1 MPVSKPGPPPSQETF
16 ISYPS
21 NRYNVHFYPCHKMKT
36 IPYWWEQAPREAVC
50 PVEMPASV
58 DVAII
63 GAGYS
68 GLNTAFILARQGLSV
83 AVFEAGQLGE
93 GASSRNGGMVGP
105 SFHKLGI
112 AGLRAQY
119 GEAKTNEILSES
131 IGFVDF
137 LQSFLEQQNIDAD
150 FKRVG
155 RFRGA
160 LKPAHFDAMA
170 RELESLQQACAVSG
184 SLVNASDQSSET
196 GSQRFFGGVVYHQ
209 DAGLSPAKY
218 HNALAARI
226 RQLGATILT
235 HTPVNQIA
243 RVDTRYRICPP
254 QGTMLAER
262 VAICTNGY
270 TGPQF
275 PDFRRRVLPLR
286 SAIIATEAIDPAL
299 MSQLMPNARMCG
311 DSRRIV
317 AYYRPSPDGQRILF
331 GSRATGLVDNPAKN
345 AVHLRRSLVEIF
357 PQLADTGISH
367 CWSGLVAYTFD
378 HVPHI
383 GQRDGIFYAMG
394 YCGSGVARASYFGQK
409 LAYKILDQ
417 PHQGRTAFDDL
428 AFQGKALYT
437 GNPWFMPMLLNWHRM
452 ADKLGI

>member
-1 MPVSKPGPPPSQETF
+1 
-16 ISYPS
+16 
-21 NRYNVHFYPCHKMKT
+21 MKT
-36 IPYWWEQAPREAVC
+36 TPYWWEQAPREAAC
-50 PVEMPASV
+50 SPELPAKV

-68 GLNTAFILARQGLSV
+68 GLNTAFILAQQGLSV

-119 GEAKTNEILSES
+119 GEARTNEILSES
-131 IGFVDF
+131 VGFVDF
-137 LQSFLEQQNIDAD
+137 LESFLEQQNIDAD

-170 RELESLQQACAVSG
+170 RELEGLQLTCGVSG
-184 SLVNASDQSSET
+184 ALVNVSDLSSET
-196 GSQRFFGGVVYHQ
+196 GSPRFFGGVVYHQ
-209 DAGLSPAKY
+209 DAGLHPAKY
-218 HNALAARI
+218 HNALADRV
-226 RQLGATILT
+226 RQLGATIFT
-235 HTPVNQIA
+235 HTAAKEIA
-243 RVDTRYRICPP
+243 STTSEYCITTTR
-254 QGTMLAER
+254 GKLLAQR

-270 TGPQF
+270 TGPEF
-275 PDFRRRVLPLR
+275 PDLRRRILPLR
-286 SAIIATEAIDPAL
+286 SAIIATEIIDPAL
-299 MSQLMPNARMCG
+299 MSQLIPNARMCG

-317 AYYRPSPDGQRILF
+317 AYYRPSPDGRRILF
-331 GSRATGLVDNPAKN
+331 GSRATGIQDNPAKN
-345 AVHLRRSLVEIF
+345 AAHLRRSLIEIF
-357 PQLADTGISH
+357 PQLANTRISH

-383 GQRDGIFYAMG
+383 GQRDGIFFAMG

-417 PHQGRTAFDDL
+417 QDQGRTAFDDL
-428 AFQGKALYT
+428 TFQGKPLYT
-437 GNPWFMPMLLNWHRM
+437 GNPWFMPMLLNWHRL
-452 ADKLGI
+452 ADRLGL

>member
-1 MPVSKPGPPPSQETF
+1 
-16 ISYPS
+16 
-21 NRYNVHFYPCHKMKT
+21 MKT
-36 IPYWWEQAPREAVC
+36 IPYWWEQAPREAAC
-50 PVEMPASV
+50 PVAMPAKV

-63 GAGYS
+63 GAGYT

-137 LQSFLEQQNIDAD
+137 LQSFLEQENIDAD

-170 RELESLQQACAVSG
+170 RELENLQQACGVSG
-184 SLVNASDQSSET
+184 ALVNPGDLSSET
-196 GSQRFFGGVVYHQ
+196 GSQRFYGGVVYHQ
-209 DAGLSPAKY
+209 DAGLQPAKY
-218 HNALAARI
+218 HNALAARV

-235 HTPVNQIA
+235 HTSVREITSSA
-243 RVDTRYRICPP
+243 SRYRITTARGSL
-254 QGTMLAER
+254 QAER

-275 PDFRRRVLPLR
+275 PDFRRRLLPLR
-286 SAIIATEAIDPAL
+286 SAIIATEPIDPAL
-299 MSQLMPNARMCG
+299 MSQLIPKARMCG

-331 GSRATGLVDNPAKN
+331 GSRATGLRDNPAKN

-367 CWSGLVAYTFD
+367 CWSGLVAYCFD
-378 HVPHI
+378 HAPHI
-383 GQRDGIFYAMG
+383 GRRDGIFYAMG

-409 LAYKILDQ
+409 LGYKMLDQ
-417 PHQGRTAFDDL
+417 HDQGRTAFDDL
-428 AFQGKALYT
+428 RFQSKPLYT
-437 GNPWFMPMLLNWHRM
+437 GNPWFMPLLLNWHRL

>member
-1 MPVSKPGPPPSQETF
+1 
-16 ISYPS
+16 
-21 NRYNVHFYPCHKMKT
+21 MKT
-36 IPYWWEQAPREAVC
+36 IPYWWEQAPREAAGS
-50 PVEMPASV
+50 VEMPARV
-58 DVAII
+58 DVAIV

-68 GLNTAFILARQGLSV
+68 GLNTAFILAQQGLSV

-112 AGLRAQY
+112 AGLKAQY
-119 GEAKTNEILSES
+119 GETKTNEIVSES
-131 IGFVDF
+131 LGFVDF
-137 LQSFLEQQNIDAD
+137 LESFLEQQNIDAD
-150 FKRVG
+150 FRRVG

-160 LKPAHFDAMA
+160 LKPAHFEAMA
-170 RELESLQQACAVSG
+170 RELESLQLACGVSG
-184 SLVNASDQSSET
+184 ALVNANDLSSET

-209 DAGLSPAKY
+209 DAGLHPAKY
-218 HNALAARI
+218 HNALAARV
-226 RQLGATILT
+226 RQLRATILA
-235 HTPVNQIA
+235 HTAVQEITSSASGYRVTTA
-243 RVDTRYRICPP
+243 R
-254 QGTMLAER
+254 GKLLAQR

-275 PDFRRRVLPLR
+275 PELRRRVLPLR
-286 SAIIATEAIDPAL
+286 SAIIATEKVDPAL

-331 GSRATGLVDNPAKN
+331 GSRATGIDDNPEKN
-345 AVHLRRSLVEIF
+345 AIHLRRSLVEIF
-357 PQLADTGISH
+357 PQLANTGISH

-378 HVPHI
+378 HAPHI

-409 LAYKILDQ
+409 LAYKILGQQD
-417 PHQGRTAFDDL
+417 QGRTAFDDL
-428 AFQGKALYT
+428 TFQGKPLYT
-437 GNPWFMPMLLNWHRM
+437 GNPWFMPTLLNWHRL
-452 ADKLGI
+452 ADKLGF

>member
-1 MPVSKPGPPPSQETF
+1 
-16 ISYPS
+16 
-21 NRYNVHFYPCHKMKT
+21 MKT
-36 IPYWWEQAPREAVC
+36 IPYWWEQVPRETACSIEV
-50 PVEMPASV
+50 PARV
-58 DVAII
+58 DVAIV

-137 LQSFLEQQNIDAD
+137 LESFLEQQNIDAD

-160 LKPAHFDAMA
+160 LKPAHFEAMA
-170 RELESLQQACAVSG
+170 RELESLQLTCGVSG
-184 SLVNASDQSSET
+184 ALVNVSDLSSET

-209 DAGLSPAKY
+209 DAGLHPAKY
-218 HNALAARI
+218 HNALATQV
-226 RQLGATILT
+226 RQLGATILPQT
-235 HTPVNQIA
+235 AVQEITSSA
-243 RVDTRYRICPP
+243 SGYCMTTTR
-254 QGTMLAER
+254 GKLLAQR

-275 PDFRRRVLPLR
+275 PDLRRRVLPLR
-286 SAIIATEAIDPAL
+286 SAIIATEKIDPAL

-317 AYYRPSPDGQRILF
+317 AYYRPSPDGERILF
-331 GSRATGLVDNPAKN
+331 GSRATGLHNNPVKN

-357 PQLADTGISH
+357 PQLADTRISH

-417 PHQGRTAFDDL
+417 QDQGRTAFDDL
-428 AFQGKALYT
+428 TFQSKPLYT
-437 GNPWFMPMLLNWHRM
+437 GNPWFMPMLLNWHRL
-452 ADKLGI
+452 ADKLGF